1 MWVDSRECVPFK
13 DGEYLIQ
20 TIYGDVRSM
29 LYTFEGGWNTNRN
42 ALTGEVMTENRI
54 ENDGYIARWFLPPTP
69 PAIPEEWVDK
79 YRKENE

>member
-1 MWVDSRECVPFK
+1 MWINSRECVPFK

-69 PAIPEEWVDK
+69 PAIPEAWVDE
-79 YRKENE
+79 YKERS